1 MDNGAAGKCAMT
13 AYQVHPATCPPRG
26 SQQQDPCTEE
36 AAMPIEI
43 DAATQRCTLIADDL
57 NIEGEAGEV
66 TIVTDESLRMSVAT
80 LAGQRVP
87 ITEQE
92 ADALTV
98 AGAVDGRRHLK
109 TTEEGS
115 II

>member
-1 MDNGAAGKCAMT
+1 
-13 AYQVHPATCPPRG
+13 
-26 SQQQDPCTEE
+26 
-36 AAMPIEI
+36 MPIEI
-43 DAATQRCTLIADDL
+43 DEATQRCTLIAEDL

-66 TIVTDESLRMSVAT
+66 TIVTDERLRMSVAT

>member
-1 MDNGAAGKCAMT
+1 
-13 AYQVHPATCPPRG
+13 
-26 SQQQDPCTEE
+26 
-36 AAMPIEI
+36 MPIAI
-43 DAATQRCTLIADDL
+43 DEATQRCTLIAD
-57 NIEGEAGEV
+57 NMHIEGEAREV

-80 LAGQRVP
+80 LAGQRMP

-92 ADALTV
+92 ADALTS

-109 TTEEGS
+109 NTEEGS

>member
-1 MDNGAAGKCAMT
+1 MDNTRVRKCCQPLIGCCQQPGAAWGHNQYDT
-13 AYQVHPATCPPRG
+13 LI
-26 SQQQDPCTEE
+26 EE
-36 AAMPIEI
+36 PTMPIAI
-43 DAATQRCTLIADDL
+43 DERTKRCTLIANDL

-66 TIVTDESLRMSVAT
+66 QITTDAALRMSVAT
-80 LAGQRVP
+80 LAGQRIP
-87 ITEQE
+87 ITEAE